1 MGDITRQQWET
12 LLDITMDITR
22 QRAGRGRVITA
33 ATGGG
38 RHQPRVIP
46 HVARAIIISN
56 TADGG

>member
-1 MGDITRQQWET
+1 MQFISEQWET
-12 LLDITMDITR
+12 LLGSSGDITR
-22 QRAGRGRVITA
+22 QRARRGRVITP